1 MRDHVAVKRWSERV
15 EERARAG
22 SPPPGTFYVA
32 HYLQC
37 RCGEVF
43 VSRHSAASRSL
54 LRVHR
59 VQRIAEKRA
68 RGADLNASRLRE
80 SGTRPWGPPNL
91 GEKRSPERG
100 GKPFGSANPYGKR

>member
-1 MRDHVAVKRWSERV
+1 MRDHVPVKRWSERV
-15 EERARAG
+15 DEEAQPG

-32 HYLQC
+32 HYIQC

-59 VQRIAEKRA
+59 AQRTAEKRA
-68 RGADLNASRLRE
+68 RGADLTGSRLRE
-80 SGTRPWGPPNL
+80 SGTRPGAQPNL

-100 GKPFGSANPYGKR
+100 GGNPYRRR